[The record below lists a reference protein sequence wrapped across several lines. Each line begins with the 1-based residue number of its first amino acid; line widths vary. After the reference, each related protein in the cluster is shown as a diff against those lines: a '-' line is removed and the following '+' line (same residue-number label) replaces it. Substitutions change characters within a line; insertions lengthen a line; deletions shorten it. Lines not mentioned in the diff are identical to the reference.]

1 MKYKLYS
8 AYPDEPVIAALE
20 SVFAHEIYDAGARAL
35 IRDEVI
41 SIKFSCF
48 LCLNLIVLIYFKKT
62 INKGSK
68 SWFIE

>member
-41 SIKFSCF
+41 FDEIFMFFMFKFNCF
-48 LCLNLIVLIYFKKT
+48 IF
-62 INKGSK
+62 
-68 SWFIE
+68 